1 MTRYLLRRTGL
12 LILTGS
18 AALVAIFVLLRL
30 LPGDPAN
37 ALLSGTATPE
47 QIEAARRQVGYLPW
61 WSQFGQWASALLRGD
76 LGTSFTS
83 GLSVNDQIASRM
95 AVTLP
100 LTLAAFGIS
109 LILAIA
115 LGYVAARARRSWAGT
130 VISALA
136 QLGIAVP
143 VFWIGMLLVLA
154 FAVNLHWLP
163 ASGFPAR
170 GWTNAAQAV
179 RALVL
184 PTLTIVLVSTASLTR
199 YTRSA
204 ALDVI
209 DAPFLQFARSLGE
222 SRGEAMVRH
231 GLRVAS
237 IPVISI
243 AGIELATTFIGAVVV
258 EQVFALP
265 GLGSML
271 TTAIAQHDYPSIQG
285 VLLVSTTLVLV
296 IGFAAD
302 VLQRVIDPRLRS
314 TLSAG
319 GRP

>member
-1 MTRYLLRRTGL
+1 M
-12 LILTGS
+12 
-18 AALVAIFVLLRL
+18 
-30 LPGDPAN
+30 
-37 ALLSGTATPE
+37 
-47 QIEAARRQVGYLPW
+47 
-61 WSQFGQWASALLRGD
+61 
-76 LGTSFTS
+76 
-83 GLSVNDQIASRM
+83 
-95 AVTLP
+95 
-100 LTLAAFGIS
+100 
-109 LILAIA
+109 
-115 LGYVAARARRSWAGT
+115 
-130 VISALA
+130 ISALA

-170 GWTNAAQAV
+170 GWTNGAQAV

-204 ALDVI
+204 ALDVL

-314 TLSAG
+314 TLSTG